1 MRILHVITR
10 LVRGGA
16 RRVLEEIVRGI
27 PAQHV
32 VAAGVEDV
40 NRRQAERTLG
50 APILW
55 LRHLRRDIVPV
66 EDARA
71 ALEIARVIRALRPH
85 VVHGHTYKAGV
96 ISSLIARALGVRR
109 VVFSPHGHIFTVGA
123 GIPGVPRRRWALGLL
138 ALAERAAAR
147 SAHVVTLL
155 SDADLREQVR
165 LGLVPR
171 VRACAIPN
179 GIRVDEEPD
188 IERVDTFRRQWSGR
202 GSGPLIGTMGRL
214 SAEKGHDLLLEA
226 FARVRS
232 LLPESRLVFMG
243 EGPEETNLRRK
254 AEELGVNGAVVF
266 AGYVPDARAALAAL
280 DVYVHAARYEG
291 FGLAVAEAM
300 AAGRPVIAT
309 GAGGVVDLVENGR
322 TGWLVD
328 AGDVG
333 GLAQA
338 MYRAAQAGPAHEV
351 CARARERVRER
362 FSVEQMLQKYREV
375 YGCTTA

>member
-1 MRILHVITR
+1 
-10 LVRGGA
+10 
-16 RRVLEEIVRGI
+16 
-27 PAQHV
+27 
-32 VAAGVEDV
+32 
-40 NRRQAERTLG
+40 
-50 APILW
+50 
-55 LRHLRRDIVPV
+55 
-66 EDARA
+66 
-71 ALEIARVIRALRPH
+71 
-85 VVHGHTYKAGV
+85 
-96 ISSLIARALGVRR
+96 
-109 VVFSPHGHIFTVGA
+109 
-123 GIPGVPRRRWALGLL
+123 
-138 ALAERAAAR
+138 
-147 SAHVVTLL
+147 
-155 SDADLREQVR
+155 
-165 LGLVPR
+165 
-171 VRACAIPN
+171 
-179 GIRVDEEPD
+179 
-188 IERVDTFRRQWSGR
+188 
-202 GSGPLIGTMGRL
+202 LIGTMGRL